1 MKVYKLDLMQIFY
14 DFSLHS
20 TAERWKS
27 NRKLLTPAFHFK
39 ILENFLPTIIKQTNI
54 MLDLIEKQ
62 LKQNNGIIEDI
73 RPLIT
78 NCTLDVICGKL
89 IKRLTSSYSFKSYFF

>member
-14 DFSLHS
+14 DFSLDS
-20 TAERWKS
+20 NGERWKS
-27 NRKLLTPAFHFK
+27 HRKLLTPAFHFK
-39 ILENFLPTIIKQTNI
+39 ILENFLPTIIKQTNT

-73 RPLIT
+73 THFI
-78 NCTLDVICGKL
+78 TLDMICGKL
-89 IKRLTSSYSFKSYFF
+89 